1 MTAFQND
8 RMSQAG
14 DTTRRSVTALGLV
27 ITAIA
32 RGFQQLGD
40 PAFRGV
46 MVRSV
51 LLSIVVFAALALL
64 IWWALDG
71 WGLFDGLVGWLF
83 DFVSWSLYAV
93 ITWALFPAIVTLFVA
108 VFIDDIVD
116 AVLRRHY
123 PDEPL
128 PERLG
133 LWGALV
139 IALRF
144 TVLLVLL
151 NLGALFLYVFF
162 LWVPFINVFIFY
174 GLNGYLL
181 SREYFDLVALRHYDD
196 GQAARLRRRNGGKLF
211 LAGIAIAFL
220 LTIPMVNWIAPLV
233 GVAAMVHVFKGL
245 PKPVEVATAR

>member
-1 MTAFQND
+1 
-8 RMSQAG
+8 MSQAA
-14 DTTRRSVTALGLV
+14 DTTRRRRATALGL
-27 ITAIA
+27 IIA
-32 RGFQQLGD
+32 AFLWGFRQLSD

-51 LLSIVVFAALALL
+51 LLSIVVFAALAVF
-64 IWWALDG
+64 IWWVLDG

-83 DFVSWSLYAV
+83 DFVSWSLYV
-93 ITWALFPAIVTLFVA
+93 IITWALFPTIVTLFVA
-108 VFIDDIVD
+108 IFLDDIVD
-116 AVLRRHY
+116 AVLRHHY
-123 PDEPL
+123 QDEPL
-128 PERLG
+128 PDRLG

-139 IALRF
+139 IASRF

-151 NLGALFLYVFF
+151 NLGALFLYIFF

-196 GQAARLRRRNGGKLF
+196 GQAARLRRKNAGKLF

-220 LTIPMVNWIAPLV
+220 LTIPIVNWIAPLV
-233 GVAAMVHVFKGL
+233 GIAAMVHVFKGL